1 MNKII
6 YKIGAIPKTEEICT
20 VYESSGINRPTGDK
34 NRIAEMYQNSDLIVS
49 AWDGDKLVG
58 VSRSITDFVYVCY
71 LSDLAIRKEYQKL
84 GIGKE
89 LIDLTKKALGDKV
102 AIVLLAAPSAVE
114 YYPKVGFE
122 SMNAT
127 FIMKRKI

>member
-122 SMNAT
+122 SMNAA

>member
-102 AIVLLAAPSAVE
+102 TIVLLAAPSAVE

-122 SMNAT
+122 PMNAA